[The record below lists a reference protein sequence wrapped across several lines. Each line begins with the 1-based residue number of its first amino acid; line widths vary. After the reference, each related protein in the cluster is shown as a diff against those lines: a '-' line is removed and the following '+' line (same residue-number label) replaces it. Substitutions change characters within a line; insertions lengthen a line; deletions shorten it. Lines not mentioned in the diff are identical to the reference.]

1 MLLHPD
7 DDQNPK
13 DDPAGAGD
21 EEILDDTLG
30 DADEGKEDGY
40 LDDGIEESDEVE

>member
-1 MLLHPD
+1 MLLYPD

-13 DDPAGAGD
+13 DEPASAGD
-21 EEILDDTLG
+21 EEILDDDTDG
-30 DADEGKEDGY
+30 ADTGKEDGY